1 MSQSD
6 WYHDKAAECNRLA
19 LASTN
24 AITRYQCI
32 KDRDGWR
39 DIAARIDAAEEAAK
53 QRKRKE

>member
-6 WYHDKAAECNRLA
+6 WYHDKAAECNRT
-19 LASTN
+19 STN
-24 AITRYQCI
+24 AITRYQYI